1 MRRAFALV
9 AAVAVLAGCAQRK
22 KSGPAPQP
30 LMVCVQNGAQAYG
43 NLIARVGTMRYDV
56 MPGKE
61 VCKRITETGPNLAL
75 TATTI
80 GGGAAGPL
88 NFATTF
94 YPTGSRCWVWRLTS
108 AQASQS
114 DVVPCE
120 HDRT

>member
-1 MRRAFALV
+1 MRRAVALV
-9 AAVAVLAGCAQRK
+9 AAVALAACAHHRK
-22 KSGPAPQP
+22 NGPGLEP

-43 NLIARVGTMRYDV
+43 TLIARVGAMRYDV

-88 NFATTF
+88 EFATTL

-108 AQASQS
+108 AKASQS

-120 HDRT
+120 QDRS